1 MDTKVRGF
9 EYFEPKT
16 VDEAAEV
23 LASRGEDA
31 KVLAGGQALLPMM
44 SARLVNPRFL
54 VGLSAVPE
62 LKRIDWDDQ
71 QGLRLGAMVTQR
83 TIEHSALIREKCPVL
98 ADTASRIASSH
109 VRNMGT
115 IGGNLAHNL
124 VGSDPPATLIALGAE
139 IGASSTRGKRTIPA
153 SEFFTGFM
161 ETVLQPDELLTGV
174 RIPPLAPGGAVVYLK
189 HTVRAVDPALVGIAL
204 LAVRNA
210 HSGSW
215 SEVRIGVSGVSEAPL
230 RLRSAEDVLR
240 GRQPDDATIKEA
252 AKLAMDEVDPMTDA
266 HGSASYRRKMT
277 GVILGRAVRQLLMRF
292 QMKVP

>member
-1 MDTKVRGF
+1 MRAF

-23 LASRGEDA
+23 LSSRGDDA

-54 VGLSAVPE
+54 VGLGTISE
-62 LKRIDWDDQ
+62 LKRIDWDDL
-71 QGLRLGAMVTQR
+71 QGLRIGAMVTQR
-83 TIEHSALIREKCPVL
+83 TIEHSPLIREKCPVL

-139 IGASSTRGKRTIPA
+139 IGVSSKRGKRTIPA
-153 SEFFTGFM
+153 SEFFTGYM
-161 ETVLQPDELLTGV
+161 ETVLQPDELLTEV

-204 LAVRNA
+204 LAVRNGQ
-210 HSGSW
+210 SGSW
-215 SEVRIGVSGVSEAPL
+215 SDARIGVSGVSEAPL
-230 RLRSAEDVLR
+230 RLRSAEEVLR
-240 GRQPDDATIKEA
+240 GRPLDDATINEA

-266 HGSASYRRKMT
+266 HGSADYRRKMT
-277 GVILGRAVRQLLMRF
+277 GVILGRAVRQVLMQF
-292 QMKVP
+292 QMEAP

>member
-1 MDTKVRGF
+1 MRAF

-16 VDEAAEV
+16 VDEAVEF

-54 VGLSAVPE
+54 VGLSTVSE
-62 LKRIDWDDQ
+62 LKRIDWDDL

-83 TIEHSALIREKCPVL
+83 TIEHSPIIREKCPVL
-98 ADTASRIASSH
+98 AETASRIASSH
-109 VRNMGT
+109 VRNLGT

-139 IGASSTRGKRTIPA
+139 IGVNSKRGKRTIPVA
-153 SEFFTGFM
+153 EFFTGFM
-161 ETVLQPDELLTGV
+161 ETVLRPDELLTEI
-174 RIPPLAPGGAVVYLK
+174 RIPPLAPGSAVVYLK

-204 LAVRNA
+204 LAVRNGQ
-210 HSGSW
+210 SESW
-215 SEVRIGVSGVSEAPL
+215 SDVRIGVSGVTEAPL

-240 GRQPDDATIKEA
+240 GRPLDDATIKEA
-252 AKLAMDEVDPMTDA
+252 AKLAMDEIDPMTDA
-266 HGSASYRRKMT
+266 HGSADYRRKMT
-277 GVILGRAVRQLLMRF
+277 GVILGRAVRQVLLRSRMEA
-292 QMKVP
+292 P